1 MHTDKQFWNN
11 EYNYYSNMNDKVT
24 ATSESNRIMTR
35 DSLYRSLYPGSVGPI
50 PGKMTARRSG
60 LP

>member
-1 MHTDKQFWNN
+1 
-11 EYNYYSNMNDKVT
+11 MNDKVT
-24 ATSESNRIMTR
+24 ATSESNRIMTQ
-35 DSLYRSLYPGSVGPI
+35 DSPLYPGSVGPI